1 MMRKILLIGSALA
14 AMVVSSCSSAPRDV
28 ARKIADPVFRGY
40 CLSTMDLDGNDKL
53 SLAEV
58 EAVSEI
64 AVPNLRIK
72 SLAGLEY
79 FKNLKSI
86 DFSGTRVESF
96 GYNLPALEVLK
107 CANDRG
113 LSSLDL
119 TGCPSLSFVYASHTG
134 VRTVALGAQA
144 GLYRLWLDNTPVSEL
159 DITGCPKLNNVNV
172 RDCPN
177 LKELTFSPEV
187 NRDILYLSKD
197 DVLVVK

>member
-1 MMRKILLIGSALA
+1 MRKILLIGSALA
-14 AMVVSSCSSAPRDV
+14 ALVFTSCSSVPRNV
-28 ARKIADPVFRGY
+28 AGKIADPVFRGY
-40 CLSTMDLDGNDKL
+40 CLSTMDLDRNDKL

-64 AVPNLRIK
+64 AVPNLLIK

-86 DFSGTRVESF
+86 DFSGTQVESF
-96 GYNLPALEVLK
+96 GYNLPALEVIK
-107 CANDRG
+107 CANDRR

-119 TGCPSLSFVYASHTG
+119 TGCPSLSFIYASHTG
-134 VRTVALGAQA
+134 VKSVTLGTQT
-144 GLYRLWLDNTPVSEL
+144 GLYRLWIDNTPVSEL

-187 NRDILYLSKD
+187 NRDILHLSKD